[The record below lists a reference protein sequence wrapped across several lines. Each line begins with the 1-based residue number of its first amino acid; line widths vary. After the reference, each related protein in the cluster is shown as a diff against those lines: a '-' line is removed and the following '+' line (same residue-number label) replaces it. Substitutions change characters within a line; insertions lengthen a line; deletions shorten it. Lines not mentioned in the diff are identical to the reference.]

1 MPGETLHRL
10 GRERVSYRID
20 PAQPPLLAVGPPAEL
35 LIETH
40 DARTG
45 RLRRPEDVMASAPD
59 FNDEF
64 PKTNPATG
72 PIRIEGAEPGDA
84 LAIDVLGIEVDELGF
99 LLVKPDFGLVRGL
112 VNAPIARMVRVRDGI
127 CEFDRLRF
135 PVRPMIGV
143 MATAPEGAAI
153 GTAYCGRHGGN
164 MDNNRIA
171 VGTRVHLPVRVPGA
185 SFYVGDVHASMGD
198 GEVCGTGV
206 EIGARVHLRVRVE
219 KGKAREWPWMET
231 PSLLIQAASAKT
243 YEEASELA
251 VRGMMG
257 LLEER
262 LGLPPP
268 DAFMLV
274 SAIGDVRVNQAC
286 RSPID
291 VSVRVE
297 VPKLNAGLTV
307 AGSGADGA
315 A

>member
-1 MPGETLHRL
+1 MAGLALHRL
-10 GRERVSYRID
+10 GRERVSYKID
-20 PAQPPLLAVGPPAEL
+20 RGETPLLEIAAPAEVMV
-35 LIETH
+35 ETH

-45 RLRRPEDVMASAPD
+45 KLKRAEDVMLTAPD
-59 FNDEF
+59 FSDPY

-72 PIRIEGAEPGDA
+72 PIRIAGAEPGDS
-84 LAIDVLGIEVDELGF
+84 LAIDVLGIELDEYGF

-112 VNAPIARMVRVRDGI
+112 VNHPIAKIVPVRDGVV
-127 CEFDRLRF
+127 EFDSLRI

-171 VGTRVHLPVRVPGA
+171 VGTRVHLPVRVAGA
-185 SFYVGDVHASMGD
+185 SFYVGDVHAAMGD

-206 EIGARVHLRVRVE
+206 EIGARVHLRLAIE
-219 KGKAREWPWMET
+219 KGKARDWPWMET
-231 PSLLIQAASAKT
+231 PELLIKAASAKT
-243 YEEASELA
+243 YEEASEIA
-251 VRGMMG
+251 VREMMA
-257 LLEER
+257 LLGER
-262 LGLPPP
+262 LGVAPA

-297 VPKLNAGLTV
+297 MPTLNAGLTSV
-307 AGSGADGA
+307 
-315 A
+315 

>member
-1 MPGETLHRL
+1 MAGLKLHQL
-10 GRERVSYRID
+10 GRERVTYKFDRSD
-20 PAQPPLLAVGPPAEL
+20 PPLLEVAAPAEL
-35 LIETH
+35 MVETH

-45 RLRRPEDVMASAPD
+45 RLKRAEDVMASAPD
-59 FNDEF
+59 FSEGF

-72 PIRIEGAEPGDA
+72 PVRIAGAEPGDA
-84 LAIDVLGIEVDELGF
+84 LAIDVLGIELDEYGF
-99 LLVKPDFGLVRGL
+99 LIVKPDFGLVRNL
-112 VNAPIARMVRVRDGI
+112 VNQPVARILPVRDGMI
-127 CEFDRLRF
+127 EFGDLRF

-143 MATAPEGAAI
+143 MATAPADAPI

-185 SFYVGDVHASMGD
+185 AFYVGDVHAAMGD

-206 EIGARVHLRVRVE
+206 EIGARVHLRLQLV
-219 KGKAREWPWMET
+219 KGAARDWPWMET
-231 PSLLIQAASAKT
+231 PELLIQAASAPS
-243 YEEASELA
+243 YEEASEIA
-251 VRGMMG
+251 VREMMG
-257 LLEER
+257 LLGER
-262 LGLPPP
+262 LGLSPP

-297 VPKLNAGLTV
+297 VPKLHAGL
-307 AGSGADGA
+307 ASRR
-315 A
+315 

>member
-1 MPGETLHRL
+1 MAGSTLHRL
-10 GRERVSYRID
+10 GRERITYKFD
-20 PAQPPLLAVGPPAEL
+20 ATDAPLLEIDAPAEL
-35 LIETH
+35 MIETH
-40 DARTG
+40 DARG
-45 RLRRPEDVMASAPD
+45 GKLKRAEDVDLTAPD
-59 FNDEF
+59 FRDPF

-72 PIRIEGAEPGDA
+72 PVRVRGAAPGDA
-84 LAIDVLGIEVDELGF
+84 LAIDVLGIELDDYGF

-112 VNAPIARMVRVRDGI
+112 VNRPAAKIVNVRDGTI
-127 CEFDRLRF
+127 EFDKLRF

-143 MATAPEGAAI
+143 MATAPDGAPI

-198 GEVCGTGV
+198 GGVCGTGV
-206 EIGARVHLRVRVE
+206 EIGARVHLRVQLVR
-219 KGKAREWPWMET
+219 GAAREWPWMET

-243 YEEASELA
+243 YEEASEIA
-251 VRGMMG
+251 VREMMG
-257 LLEER
+257 LLGAR
-262 LGLPPP
+262 LGLAPA

-297 VPKLNAGLTV
+297 VPKLNAGLT
-307 AGSGADGA
+307 ASG
-315 A
+315 